1 MSLLQTEAVEVK
13 IKLITKS
20 STLWI
25 LWLERVIKSMINI
38 DWFEIGRFGR
48 DLQPVLGQAEK
59 KATDSLFIQ
68 KDCGDDMRCVPDL
81 SISFDVP

>member
-1 MSLLQTEAVEVK
+1 
-13 IKLITKS
+13 
-20 STLWI
+20 
-25 LWLERVIKSMINI
+25 MINI